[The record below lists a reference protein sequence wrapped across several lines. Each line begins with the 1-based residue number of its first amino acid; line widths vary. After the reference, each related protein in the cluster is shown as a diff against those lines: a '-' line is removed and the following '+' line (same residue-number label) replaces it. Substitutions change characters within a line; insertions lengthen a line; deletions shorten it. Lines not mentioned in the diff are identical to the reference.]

1 MKHCYTV
8 TGMSC
13 AACSARVEKAVKAL
27 DGAKDVSVN
36 LLTGSMTLESDTLTD
51 DEVVKAVTDAGY
63 GAFPKDEGESGQ
75 PAPKAQ
81 KDARAEEQKRKK
93 HILIW
98 SFVLLAPLMYVSMG
112 HMLGLPIP
120 DALSR
125 HHDPANFALLQF
137 ILCLPVA
144 LVNFEY
150 YTRGFKA
157 LFRLSP
163 NMDSL
168 IATGSTASLAYGV
181 ASLFMI
187 NARMAE
193 GSFEAAHTLAG
204 DLYFEAAVMILAL
217 VDLGKYMEAK
227 SKNRTGDALK
237 RLTEL
242 APQTAL
248 RERDGAVEE
257 IPVKQ
262 LRQGDILQVKP
273 GARVPA
279 DGTVIEGGA
288 SMDESMLTG
297 ESIPV
302 FRGVGDK
309 VTTATVNTDSFFRM
323 RVDAVG
329 ADTSFSRIL
338 RMVEEAGASKPPISR
353 LADRIAGIFV
363 PVVMGLAL
371 LTAAVWLILG
381 REFSWALTRA
391 VAVLVVSCPCALGLA
406 TPVAVMVGTGRGAEK
421 GILIRDGEALENA
434 GKTDTLVA
442 DKTGTLT
449 QGMPVVTRIL
459 PAGMDR
465 AELLAYAAAAER
477 KSEHPLAKAV
487 TRCAEASGAAV
498 YASEDVE
505 VLPGR
510 GIRAKVNG
518 RTVEC
523 GSFKWLSESGVSLPG
538 AEETLSELA
547 DRGETPLLVAVDGAF
562 AGFISCADAVKPTS
576 AYAAKALK
584 ENSVETVMLTGDND
598 RTAKAIAGR
607 IGVERVVSGVL
618 PGGKA
623 DEIRR
628 LQAEGRRVAM
638 LGDGINDAPA
648 LKTADTGIA
657 IGAGT
662 DVAIE
667 SADIIL
673 LNSDPADAVNAIRL
687 SRAVVKNIKQNL
699 FWAFFYNVLMIPVA
713 AGALSGLGIS
723 LSPMLGSAAM
733 SVSSLFVVTNALRLR
748 RFAFLTPPSQAEE
761 APQEL
766 ILDIPKEEKND
777 MTLKI
782 KGMMC
787 MHCVAHVKQALES
800 IPGVQAEVDLQS
812 ALAQVT
818 CPAGVSAEQ
827 LKEAVAKAGYEVV
840 D

>member
-1 MKHCYTV
+1 
-8 TGMSC
+8 
-13 AACSARVEKAVKAL
+13 
-27 DGAKDVSVN
+27 
-36 LLTGSMTLESDTLTD
+36 
-51 DEVVKAVTDAGY
+51 
-63 GAFPKDEGESGQ
+63 
-75 PAPKAQ
+75 
-81 KDARAEEQKRKK
+81 
-93 HILIW
+93 
-98 SFVLLAPLMYVSMG
+98 MYISMG
-112 HMLGLPIP
+112 HMLGLPVP
-120 DALSR
+120 SALSR
-125 HHDPANFALLQF
+125 HRDPASFALLQF

-157 LFRLSP
+157 LFRFSP

-168 IATGSTASLAYGV
+168 IATGSTACLAYGIF
-181 ASLFMI
+181 SLFSI

-193 GSFEAAHTLAG
+193 GSFEAAHALAG

-217 VDLGKYMEAK
+217 VDLGKYMEAL

-248 RERDGAVEE
+248 KEKDGLVQEVG
-257 IPVKQ
+257 VKD
-262 LRQGDILQVKP
+262 LRPGDIVQVKP
-273 GARVPA
+273 GSRVPA

-302 FRGVGDK
+302 FRGAGDK
-309 VTTATVNTDSFFRM
+309 VTTATVNTDAFFRM

-363 PVVMGLAL
+363 PVVMGIAL
-371 LTAAVWLILG
+371 LTAAVWLLLG
-381 REFSWALTRA
+381 REFSFALTRA

-434 GKTDTLVA
+434 GRTDTLVA

-459 PAGMDR
+459 PRGMDE
-465 AELLAYAAAAER
+465 AALLAYTAAAER

-498 YASEDVE
+498 YESKDVQ
-505 VLPGR
+505 VLPGK

-518 RTVEC
+518 KAVQCGSLRWLKEC
-523 GSFKWLSESGVSLPG
+523 GISLEG
-538 AEETLSELA
+538 AEETADELA
-547 DRGETPLLVAVDGAF
+547 AQGETPLLLSVDGTF
-562 AGFISCADAVKPTS
+562 AGFISCADAVKPAS
-576 AYAAKALK
+576 AYTVRALS
-584 ENSVETVMLTGDND
+584 ENGVEPVMLTGDNE

-607 IGVERVVSGVL
+607 IGVKRVVSGVL
-618 PGGKA
+618 PDGKA

-628 LQAEGRRVAM
+628 LQAEGKRVAM

-648 LKTADTGIA
+648 LKTANTGIA

-687 SRAVVKNIKQNL
+687 SRAVVRNIRQNL

-713 AGALSGLGIS
+713 AGVFSRMGLS

-733 SVSSLFVVTNALRLR
+733 SLSSLFVVTNALRLR
-748 RFAFLTPPSQAEE
+748 RFAFLSVPTEAEE

-766 ILDIPKEEKND
+766 ILDIPKEEKKD

-800 IPGVQAEVDLQS
+800 VPGVKAEVDLEKGT
-812 ALAQVT
+812 AEVT
-818 CPAGVSAEQ
+818 CPEGTDAA
-827 LKEAVAKAGYEVV
+827 LLRDAVAKAGYEVA